1 MDPNQLPSPLPQGP
15 GPSQQPSLL
24 YGKSSSN
31 KDTLLF
37 VVIGF
42 LAVGV
47 IIFAIIA
54 ISATGTAKKATTTLT
69 QQKTAAAAA
78 ARDDQ
83 KKIDKQAA
91 DIAAESPFRS
101 YVAPLEFGSFE
112 IKFPKNWSG
121 YVEQAKTAGIQV
133 NLIVQPDFIMKENG
147 INQLAAAKIVLEQK
161 SFNDFLK
168 AYDKLKDVT
177 KTDVTV
183 SGIKGTQITG
193 KIPDKRTVRLVA
205 IPVRDKVLVFYN
217 EDSKYSHE
225 FDEILAQSKVLP

>member
-1 MDPNQLPSPLPQGP
+1 MDPNQLPPLPQNYGP
-15 GPSQQPSLL
+15 AQMPSMLPGQST
-24 YGKSSSN
+24 KN

-47 IIFAIIA
+47 LIFAVIA
-54 ISATGTAKKATTTLT
+54 ISATGTAKKATTTLNA
-69 QQKTAAAAA
+69 QKTAAATA

-91 DIAAESPFRS
+91 DIAAESPYRS
-101 YVAPLEFGSFE
+101 YIAPLEYGSFE

-121 YVEQAKTAGIQV
+121 YVEQNKTGDTQV
-133 NLIVQPDFIMKENG
+133 SLVIQPDFVLKEN
-147 INQLAAAKIVLEQK
+147 NVAQLAATKVVLKQM

-168 AYDKLKDVT
+168 AYDKQKDVT

-193 KIPDKRTVRLVA
+193 KIPDRRSVRIVA
-205 IPVRDKVLVFYN
+205 LPVRDKTLIFYN

-225 FDEILAQSKVLP
+225 FDEIMAQSKILP